1 MGGSRFGQLRRQL
14 FDRAFLIFLAATAVA
29 LPLPAQVV
37 ETTPAPT
44 PTNQKSSGGE
54 TALIFSPAAAPLP
67 ADLTPSG
74 NGLITSQFGPNQ
86 APFEFAVHL
95 TLRVAYDDNIALT
108 HTNELDDVFVEIQP
122 SVLIG
127 IGDLVKQDTFLAAIY
142 IPSFYRYEDHSVFDS
157 DQHILHVL
165 GAITAGKLTLRMSE
179 DIAIRENIVLAA
191 TTGERSA
198 LGTMT
203 GRTDLNTFN
212 TRLSANYNMTP
223 NDFLFSE
230 LKMNMTEYA
239 APLISSELYA
249 ADLYLNHGFTS
260 QFVLGVGVEL
270 GSNPVD
276 FPTPDQRMVQA
287 NAHLNYTPSNKFSLD
302 IIAGEEFCTFQNVAR
317 GSYDTPVFAA
327 SVTWAPDKDTRVGL
341 TASRQIFN
349 SAAATAQDYVDTNL
363 NGILREQICKPLYFT
378 LLGGYEHVEYFNAI
392 DLPVPLMT
400 LTDDYFYIQP
410 GADIVLTRWWIF
422 GGYYLRR
429 QNTGSV
435 STVDFHSNEFGV
447 RTTIKF

>member
-1 MGGSRFGQLRRQL
+1 MGRFGSYESKSIFGPAL
-14 FDRAFLIFLAATAVA
+14 FILLATGVA
-29 LPLPAQVV
+29 IWPLQAQVV
-37 ETTPAPT
+37 ETTPP
-44 PTNQKSSGGE
+44 PKSQTSAVEAYGGE
-54 TALIFSPAAAPLP
+54 GALIFSPAAAPLP

-74 NGLITSQFGPNQ
+74 NGLITGQLGPNQ
-86 APFEFAVHL
+86 APFEWAVHL
-95 TLRVAYDDNIALT
+95 TMRVAYDDNIGLT
-108 HTNELDDVFVEIQP
+108 HMNELDDVFVEIQP
-122 SVLIG
+122 SVLLG

-157 DQHILHVL
+157 DQHIVHVL
-165 GAITAGKLTLRMSE
+165 GGITADKLILRMSE

-198 LGTMT
+198 LGTN
-203 GRTDLNTFN
+203 GRTDLNTYN

-249 ADLYLNHGFTS
+249 IDLYLNHGFTS
-260 QFVLGVGVEL
+260 QFVLGAGVEL
-270 GSNPVD
+270 GDNPVD

-287 NAHLNYTPSNKFSLD
+287 NAHLNYTPNNIFSLD
-302 IIAGEEFCTFQNVAR
+302 IIAGEEFRTFDNLAR
-317 GSYDTPVFAA
+317 GSYDTPVFVA
-327 SVTWAPDKDTRVGL
+327 STTFTPDKEIKIGL

-349 SAAATAQDYVDTNL
+349 SAAATAQDYVDTSL
-363 NGILREQICKPLYFT
+363 NGIFREHICAPLYFT

-392 DLPVPLMT
+392 DLPMPLTT

-410 GADIVLTRWWIF
+410 AVDVVLTRWWIL

-435 STVDFHSNEFGV
+435 STVDFQSNEFGL